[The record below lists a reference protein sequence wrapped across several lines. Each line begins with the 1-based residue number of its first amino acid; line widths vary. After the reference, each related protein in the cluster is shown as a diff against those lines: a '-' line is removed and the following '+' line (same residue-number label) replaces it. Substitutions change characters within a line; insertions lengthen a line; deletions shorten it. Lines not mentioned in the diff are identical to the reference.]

1 MERWM
6 EREMGRGEF
15 LRNILLLAGAVL
27 LDTGVPGGRAGA
39 AERPAAPKEGKPMDN
54 GTIRIYSAAQERYV
68 MEEKIRK
75 TDKEWK
81 DQLTPEQY
89 QITRKKG
96 TERAG
101 TGRYL
106 NNHEKGI
113 YRCVCCGTDLF
124 RSETKYESGTGWP
137 SFYAPIAEENV
148 RTQDDSSWLMKRI
161 EVLCRRC
168 DAHLGH
174 VFNDGPKPTG
184 LRYCI
189 NSAALDF
196 AKAEK
201 TGK

>member
-6 EREMGRGEF
+6 QRKMGRGEF
-15 LRNILLLAGAVL
+15 LRRILLLAGVVL
-27 LDTGVPGGRAGA
+27 LDPEIPGGRAFA
-39 AERPAAPKEGKPMDN
+39 SESPAAPKEGKPMEKE
-54 GTIRIYSAAQERYV
+54 TIKLYSAAQEGYV
-68 MEEKIRK
+68 MVEKIRK
-75 TDKEWK
+75 TDNEWK
-81 DQLTPEQY
+81 EQLTPEQY
-89 QITRKKG
+89 KITRKKG

-101 TGRYL
+101 TGKYL
-106 NNHEKGI
+106 NNHENGI

-148 RTQDDSSWLMKRI
+148 RTEADNSWLMKRT

-174 VFNDGPKPTG
+174 VFEDGPKPTG

-196 AKAEK
+196 AKTEK